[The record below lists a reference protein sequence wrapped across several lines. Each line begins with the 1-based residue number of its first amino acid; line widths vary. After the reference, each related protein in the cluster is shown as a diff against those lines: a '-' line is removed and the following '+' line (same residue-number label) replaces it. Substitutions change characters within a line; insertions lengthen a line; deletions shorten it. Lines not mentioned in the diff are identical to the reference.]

1 MRRRAI
7 VLTLVVVAA
16 FLGITAA
23 PATAGE
29 PAVVSGTFEC
39 TEPGV
44 FTVTWT
50 IENRAGADGEVTD
63 ATLSGAAS
71 GDITGS
77 FDPNPFTFDDDTIV
91 GSSEVSGDTVGTVT
105 LDATVEFDFKGPF
118 EVDVSADVD
127 LDGSCEAPPE
137 TDPSTTEAPT
147 TSEQADVTTRPSFT
161 G

>member
-7 VLTLVVVAA
+7 VLTLAVAAA

-23 PATAGE
+23 PATAQE
-29 PAVVSGTFEC
+29 PAEVTGDFEC

-50 IENRAGADGEVTD
+50 IENFAGTSGEVVE
-63 ATLSGAAS
+63 ATLSGAAE
-71 GDITGS
+71 GDITDS
-77 FDPNPFTFDDDTIV
+77 FTPNPFEFDDETIV

-105 LDATVEFDFKGPF
+105 LDVLVEFDFKGPF
-118 EVDVSADVD
+118 EWEGTADVE
-127 LDGSCEAPPE
+127 LDGSCEAPPTTEE
-137 TDPSTTEAPT
+137 TSTTTASVAAT
-147 TSEQADVTTRPSFT
+147 ADVRPTFT